1 MVKNE
6 KEYRVYDKN
15 SVSELRIFFFQFFL
29 EKNWLNFYMMY
40 KGWMIMF
47 I

>member
-15 SVSELRIFFFQFFL
+15 SVSELRIFFFQLFL